1 MVRHRRIRRS
11 HVPSALLGVVAAGL
25 LALGGLPSSVA
36 AADPTP
42 SPEPAPSVDPSPT
55 PTPTPIPTPV
65 PAPSPSPAPAPA
77 FGVIA
82 AGGPVVLSGP
92 VTFFGR
98 GYGHG
103 VGLSQYGA
111 LGRAREGQDAAT
123 ILAHYYPGATLGLV
137 DPNMAV
143 RVRVLYRFTPSASR
157 PFILYGRLGP
167 WTVDGIDA
175 LFPSDAALRL
185 TQTGTAAW
193 QLSVTAA
200 DGTLLAARSGVADL
214 RVRPASELSRLQL
227 WSKPSYYDTYRGSLR
242 ILASSTVTVINEVLL
257 DQYLLGVVP
266 AEMPP
271 TWPAEA
277 LRAQAIAARSY
288 AVNRLRPTIGTW
300 DVTDNTTSQ
309 VYRGVRGERATTT
322 AAVASS
328 PGAVLVSGS
337 AVVGAVFHSTGGGA
351 TENNEAAFVSPSGAM
366 RVTPMAYLRGS
377 PDRRADG
384 SSYDGASPYTTWRTA
399 TYDVGA
405 LSAIFGADRRTNVGT
420 LVALDLSARGVS
432 GRLIRVT
439 LIGTAR
445 TATVSGEVFRSVFNA
460 RRPAGN
466 PLLRSTLFDLA
477 PIP

>member
-1 MVRHRRIRRS
+1 MTGHRRTRRFRLS
-11 HVPSALLGVVAAGL
+11 TALAGPLLAGL
-25 LALGGLPSSVA
+25 LMLAGLPASVA
-36 AADPTP
+36 AADPSP
-42 SPEPAPSVDPSPT
+42 SPEPPPSVDPSPT
-55 PTPTPIPTPV
+55 PTPTPIPTP
-65 PAPSPSPAPAPA
+65 APTPPPTPAPAPA

-82 AGGPVVLSGP
+82 AGGPVALSGP

-111 LGRAREGQDAAT
+111 LGRAREGQEAAT
-123 ILAHYYPGATLGLV
+123 ILAHYYPGTTLGLV

-175 LFPSDAALRL
+175 VFPPDAALRL
-185 TQTGTAAW
+185 IRTGSPAW
-193 QLSVTAA
+193 QLTVTAP
-200 DGTLLAARSGVADL
+200 DGTLLAARSGVIDL

-242 ILASSTVTVINEVLL
+242 ILAGSTITVVNEVPL

-288 AVNRLRPTIGTW
+288 AVNRLRPTVGTW
-300 DVTDNTTSQ
+300 DVTDDTTSQ

-322 AAVASS
+322 AAVVSS
-328 PGAVLVSGS
+328 PGGVLLSGS
-337 AVVGAVFHSTGGGA
+337 TVVGALFHSTAGGA

-399 TYDVGA
+399 TYDIA
-405 LSAIFGADRRTNVGT
+405 TLSAIFGSDPRTNVGT
-420 LVALDLSARGVS
+420 LLALDLSARGVS

-439 LIGTAR
+439 LVGTAR
-445 TATVSGEVFRSVFNA
+445 AATVSGEVFRSVFNA
-460 RRPAGN
+460 RRPPGN